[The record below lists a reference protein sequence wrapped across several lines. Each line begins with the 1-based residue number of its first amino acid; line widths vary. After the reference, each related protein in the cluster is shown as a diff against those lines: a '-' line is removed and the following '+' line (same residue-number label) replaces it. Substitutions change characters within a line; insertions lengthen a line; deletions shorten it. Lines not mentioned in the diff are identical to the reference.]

1 MEQTQSKKQNILGTA
16 PVGGLIRKFA
26 IPSIISLLINAVYN
40 ITDQIFIG
48 NVVGMLGNA
57 ATNVAFP
64 SVTFTG
70 AFAQLAG
77 IGTAAGFN
85 MCMGA
90 KNEDEAKQYVG
101 TGLAL
106 MGLLGLFILA
116 VVFVFKMPIL
126 RFARFRDQGQAR
138 SPFYR

>member
-1 MEQTQSKKQNILGTA
+1 MNQTVAKKQNILGTA

-77 IGTAAGFN
+77 IGTAAGLYTHDIMNSTHMSIVMPGIFL
-85 MCMGA
+85 MGA
-90 KNEDEAKQYVG
+90 LIQY
-101 TGLAL
+101 
-106 MGLLGLFILA
+106 MGRILGVAGVDSKHYPMLFLIGVINAILA
-116 VVFVFKMPIL
+116 ML
-126 RFARFRDQGQAR
+126 N
-138 SPFYR
+138 

>member
-1 MEQTQSKKQNILGTA
+1 MEQTQNKKQNILGTA

-40 ITDQIFIG
+40 ITDQVFIG

-85 MCMGA
+85 LCMGA
-90 KNEDEAKQYVG
+90 KNEKEAKQYVG

-106 MGLLGLFILA
+106 MALLGIIIMSIVLL
-116 VVFVFKMPIL
+116 FKML
-126 RFARFRDQGQAR
+126 LLFL
-138 SPFYR
+138 